1 MSDPQKL
8 HKKLTE
14 EKAKFYWPMKWTEPK
29 TLTILHVEVLRRVIF
44 GSENLYDAIEEL
56 EKSIEVKLLNA
67 QKD

>member
-1 MSDPQKL
+1 
-8 HKKLTE
+8 
-14 EKAKFYWPMKWTEPK
+14 MKWTEPK

-67 QKD
+67 QKDWLPFDIYNFILNT